1 MRSLRVYNILPVLI
15 LTVFLSCSSYSEL
28 VIEYKLT
35 IPKEKGYYFRDSENN
50 TKRNNLNIISTKYL
64 VKVRGSKPESKI
76 MNIAV
81 DETLKGNYAEAEILF
96 NELTDIV
103 NDGSVENNLGVLFET
118 EKKHKKAMIM
128 YINAL
133 IKSPENIIFRS
144 NFLSFI
150 CQNRYMN

>member
-150 CQNRYMN
+150 CQNRYK

>member
-81 DETLKGNYAEAEILF
+81 DEALKGNYAEAEILF

-150 CQNRYMN
+150 CQNRYK